1 MTTWQNHLMSTLRC
15 ATVLTAVLTGV
26 APVMAAQDIDTVR
39 VGAAALRDVQL
50 QPGTYTIESVRRTDG
65 RDTPISVTTQTIT
78 RVRQRDIDTYVIH
91 TTHVATGGDTTIGVI
106 VARASDFALVHHRV
120 KAAGDSAAVAVTD
133 GYLTGWV
140 VLPGEPLRLIDQR
153 LDRPVFPIEGQLP
166 WLFPLLPLVEGYAA
180 TVPHYSQWAGHEQWS
195 TIRVV
200 GAERIMRNGQELDC
214 WKVDGGEL
222 FPGYGVTYWVDK
234 RTRRVVQGV
243 ARGTEPG
250 PEFWSWLRLP

>member
-1 MTTWQNHLMSTLRC
+1 MNALRY
-15 ATVLTAVLTGV
+15 AGLVAGWLTSVTPAI
-26 APVMAAQDIDTVR
+26 AAQHIDTVR

-50 QPGTYTIESVRRTDG
+50 QPGTYTIESVRRADG
-65 RDTPISVTTQTIT
+65 RDTPINVTTQTIT
-78 RVRQRDIDTYVIH
+78 RERKSDIDVFVVH
-91 TTHVATGGDTTIGVI
+91 TTHAATGGDTTIGVI

-120 KAAGDSAAVAVTD
+120 KATGDSAAVAATD

-140 VLPGEPLRLIDQR
+140 VLPGELPRLIDQR
-153 LDRPVFPIEGQLP
+153 LDRPVFAIEGQIP

-180 TVPHYSQWAGHEQWS
+180 AVPHYSEWEGREQWS

-200 GAERIMRNGQELDC
+200 GAERVTRNGQELDC

-243 ARGTEPG
+243 ARGTEAG
-250 PEFWSWLRLP
+250 PEFWSWLRMP